1 MRVLIQAFRDLWGLP
16 SAFADL
22 SFGHTPDGR
31 PVFMPYGLWGG
42 SYVVESQTRLRSMRN
57 QLGLLFIMP
66 AVTFLALVSLSLR
79 PIRETALS
87 PVLIFVVV
95 SFAAFTFVF
104 VGWAWFNTRT
114 MSKLEEGERGIPVS
128 DDPLEVGASS
138 VQRFPNSFGAET
150 TDLLCVSG
158 ALAGFAC
165 QMVAR
170 DRTSLEGRPSGFA
183 EVTLQD
189 GRVLQ
194 FGDNLNG
201 PLAEDE
207 TSVWSI
213 VGDGAPV
220 ADIKPFFSDAIAVLT
235 NEITPPAIGSMVIS
249 VQRLWP
255 AIVLILDGNNVP
267 VTSRHLAIARAV
279 RSIQHTQQVLPFQ
292 RCVEIA
298 MRAAIIMSKWDAAD
312 VLAPNEAA

>member
-1 MRVLIQAFRDLWGLP
+1 MR
-16 SAFADL
+16 S
-22 SFGHTPDGR
+22 
-31 PVFMPYGLWGG
+31 
-42 SYVVESQTRLRSMRN
+42 
-57 QLGLLFIMP
+57 QLGLMFSLP
-66 AVTFLALVSLSLR
+66 AVTFLALVSLSFR
-79 PIRETALS
+79 PIRETALL
-87 PVLIFVVV
+87 PVLIFATV
-95 SFAAFTFVF
+95 SFAAFTCIF

-114 MSKLEEGERGIPVS
+114 MSKLQEGERGIPVS
-128 DDPLEVGASS
+128 DDPLEAGASS
-138 VQRFPNSFGAET
+138 VQRFLNSFDAEIT
-150 TDLLCVSG
+150 ELLCVSG

-170 DRTSLEGRPSGFA
+170 DRTSLEGRPSGFV
-183 EVTLQD
+183 EVALQD

-213 VGDGAPV
+213 VGDGAPL

-235 NEITPPAIGSMVIS
+235 NEITPPAIGRMVIS

-267 VTSRHLAIARAV
+267 VTSRHLVIARAV
-279 RSIQHTQQVLPFQ
+279 RSIQRTQQVLPLQ
-292 RCVEIA
+292 RCVEIV
-298 MRAAIIMSKWDAAD
+298 MRAAIIMSKWDAAE
-312 VLAPNEAA
+312 VLVPNEAA